1 MPKAVDEG
9 VEAAS
14 AVGAGTD
21 YLGLLREVQ
30 SMQEDPNPPWQRRVP
45 VSARPPA
52 PAPTARE
59 GMEAPALQRVFVEM
73 EPGQLEGL
81 LAK

>member
-1 MPKAVDEG
+1 ME
-9 VEAAS
+9 EEETQAS

-52 PAPTARE
+52 PAPARQ
-59 GMEAPALQRVFVEM
+59 GTEAPALQRVFVEM

-81 LAK
+81 LAQ